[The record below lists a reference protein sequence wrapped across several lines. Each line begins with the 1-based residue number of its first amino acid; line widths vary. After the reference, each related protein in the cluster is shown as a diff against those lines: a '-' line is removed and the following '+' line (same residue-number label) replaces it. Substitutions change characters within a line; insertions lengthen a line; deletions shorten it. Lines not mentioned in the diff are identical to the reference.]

1 MKQRVFTL
9 AFFAMIAAVGC
20 ANAEPPEVNKPQ
32 AAALK
37 QAAASTDA
45 QVTSGTARATNA
57 AAPAAEQK
65 ADTSLYYIDF
75 RVAQDGVVG
84 HTYIAHGRLGSN
96 GRPASVQYVDYHPE
110 GGFGGYL
117 AGFIAPIT
125 PVMQPAK
132 ETLASKVIDSYRLTL
147 SAKDYRKLT
156 KLLAEIRASRRPWTA
171 FGYNCNDL
179 LADAA
184 RALGLSAPMTNIAP
198 YQFIPTLRSMNGAV
212 TSPARVGVAPA
223 RGSQSATVY

>member
-1 MKQRVFTL
+1 MVMTFGWTAHANPPTADLSKTSAVAQPADVT
-9 AFFAMIAAVGC
+9 AATTSGS
-20 ANAEPPEVNKPQ
+20 AP
-32 AAALK
+32 AAA
-37 QAAASTDA
+37 T
-45 QVTSGTARATNA
+45 G
-57 AAPAAEQK
+57 PAEQK
-65 ADTSLYYIDF
+65 ADSSLYYIDF

-84 HTYIAHGRLGSN
+84 HTYIAHGRLGAN
-96 GRPASVQYVDYHPE
+96 GRPATAQYVDYHPE

-117 AGFIAPIT
+117 AGFIAPIA

-132 ETLASKVIDSYRLTL
+132 ETLAARVVDSYRMTL

-184 RALGLSAPMTNIAP
+184 RALGMSAPMTNIAP
-198 YQFIPTLRSMNGAV
+198 YQFIPTLREMNQSILA
-212 TSPARVGVAPA
+212 AA
-223 RGSQSATVY
+223 RGGTRASASQSSAAR